1 MDEIKYSQDQ
11 IDAIYDEV
19 VNVFGQGLTFDQQKE
34 YASRWDDI
42 CAKTIAF
49 AESKGIDLTPDLIF
63 PNKEAILATPNPLE
77 ETSIRI
83 EATIPGVKT
92 ASEKVDDHKTSDYT
106 FKKYLLMGLALIA
119 IAILM
124 GKYVKVAAGF
134 ILAFCV
140 IAFYLIHTN
149 KAKEVEDKLKN
160 AVKPD

>member
-1 MDEIKYSQDQ
+1 MNEQNYSQQQ

-19 VNVFGQGLTFDQQKE
+19 VNVFGQGLTFEQQKE

-49 AESKGIDLTPDLIF
+49 AEANGIDLTPDVIF

-92 ASEKVDDHKTSDYT
+92 ASEKVDEHKISDYT
-106 FKKYLLMGLALIA
+106 FKKYLLMVLAVIA
-119 IAILM
+119 IVILM
-124 GKYVKVAAGF
+124 GKYVKVAAGVM
-134 ILAFCV
+134 LAFCV

-149 KAKEVEDKLKN
+149 KAKEVEEKLKSTI
-160 AVKPD
+160 KPD

>member
-1 MDEIKYSQDQ
+1 MDEIQYSPEQ
-11 IDAIYDEV
+11 INAIYDEV
-19 VNVFGQGLTFDQQKE
+19 VNVFGQGLTYEQQKE

-49 AESKGIDLTPDLIF
+49 AEANGIDLTPDLIF

-92 ASEKVDDHKTSDYT
+92 ATQKVEEHKISDYT

-149 KAKEVEDKLKN
+149 KTKEVEEKLKN